1 MKKNRYDEAE
11 HYMVKLFNLYV
22 ELGRRPYEYC
32 EGISLYP
39 NEIHAVEYIATSST
53 TNQTDLSANQ
63 GITRGAVSKMVSK
76 LEGMGLLR
84 RYKYYPNQKE
94 IYLHL
99 TELGIRAYEGHK
111 AYHAD
116 MWQNL
121 SQYFAE
127 LDEEHQNVILEFLRK
142 YDEQMQKL

>member
-1 MKKNRYDEAE
+1 MKKNRYEEAE
-11 HYMVKLFNLYV
+11 HYMVKLFNRYLD
-22 ELGRRPYEYC
+22 LGRRPYEYC

-53 TNQTDLSANQ
+53 TNQTDLAVKQ

-76 LEGMGLLR
+76 LESLGLLQ
-84 RYKYYPNQKE
+84 RYKYYSTQKE
-94 IYLHL
+94 IFLHL
-99 TELGIRAYEGHK
+99 TELGVRAYDGHK

-121 SQYFAE
+121 TAYFDGLTEEQQATI
-127 LDEEHQNVILEFLRK
+127 LDFLRK
-142 YDEQMQKL
+142 YEEEMEKL